1 MPIVHAARLR
11 MRYLDQILRNHN
23 RKYTVLEIKDM
34 INLKTGIGI
43 SKETVYQDLQYL
55 KREFDA
61 KIIKNS
67 YNQYYY
73 EDPEFSIEKA
83 PLSDDD
89 KILLDVATSIF
100 KQFKSSPIFEKFE
113 TVINK
118 ILTGSA
124 ITKIERNTMDCIQP
138 EQTQSVVGVEYIEPI
153 LNAILERNSIE
164 IEYQK
169 EGQKPETKIISP
181 YVLKQVDHHWYMI
194 GFDNLK
200 TSLTKNYSLDKI
212 LSVKVSKQPYYVDEN
227 FDASQFFKYSFGIYH
242 NYNNKPQKIKLEFK
256 DPYINTIINY
266 PLSPYQTHTL
276 KKDGKKLTVNLEL
289 YDSWEIIS
297 EILKYGASVK
307 VLAPKSL
314 ALKIKGIAEEIAR
327 GYE

>member
-11 MRYLDQILRNHN
+11 MRYLDQILRNHK

-43 SKETVYQDLQYL
+43 SKETVYQDLKYL

-83 PLSDDD
+83 PLTNDD
-89 KILLDVATSIF
+89 KILLDLATSIF

-124 ITKIERNTMDCIQP
+124 ITKI
-138 EQTQSVVGVEYIEPI
+138 
-153 LNAILERNSIE
+153 
-164 IEYQK
+164 
-169 EGQKPETKIISP
+169 
-181 YVLKQVDHHWYMI
+181 
-194 GFDNLK
+194 
-200 TSLTKNYSLDKI
+200 
-212 LSVKVSKQPYYVDEN
+212 
-227 FDASQFFKYSFGIYH
+227 
-242 NYNNKPQKIKLEFK
+242 
-256 DPYINTIINY
+256 
-266 PLSPYQTHTL
+266 
-276 KKDGKKLTVNLEL
+276 
-289 YDSWEIIS
+289 
-297 EILKYGASVK
+297 
-307 VLAPKSL
+307 
-314 ALKIKGIAEEIAR
+314 
-327 GYE
+327 

>member
-73 EDPEFSIEKA
+73 EDAEFSIEKA

-100 KQFKSSPIFEKFE
+100 KQFKSSPIFEKA
-113 TVINK
+113 
-118 ILTGSA
+118 SA
-124 ITKIERNTMDCIQP
+124 IKSPIVCAKTTYSSFIFRVPSGNS
-138 EQTQSVVGVEYIEPI
+138 SV
-153 LNAILERNSIE
+153 NKSINE
-164 IEYQK
+164 LASSFNIS
-169 EGQKPETKIISP
+169 KP
-181 YVLKQVDHHWYMI
+181 
-194 GFDNLK
+194 
-200 TSLTKNYSLDKI
+200 
-212 LSVKVSKQPYYVDEN
+212 
-227 FDASQFFKYSFGIYH
+227 
-242 NYNNKPQKIKLEFK
+242 
-256 DPYINTIINY
+256 
-266 PLSPYQTHTL
+266 
-276 KKDGKKLTVNLEL
+276 
-289 YDSWEIIS
+289 
-297 EILKYGASVK
+297 
-307 VLAPKSL
+307 
-314 ALKIKGIAEEIAR
+314 
-327 GYE
+327 

>member
-23 RKYTVLEIKDM
+23 RKYTVLEIKDL

-89 KILLDVATSIF
+89 KILLDIATSIF

-138 EQTQSVVGVEYIEPI
+138 QQSHSVVGVEYIEPI
-153 LNAILERNSIE
+153 LNAILEHNAIE

-169 EGQKPETKIISP
+169 AGQEVETKVISP
-181 YVLKQVDHHWYMI
+181 YVLKQVDQHWYMI
-194 GFDNLK
+194 GFDHIK

-212 LSVKVSKQPYYVDEN
+212 LSIKDSKDPYYKDDK
-227 FDASQFFKYSFGIYH
+227 FDASQFFKYSYGIYH
-242 NYNNKPQKIKLEFK
+242 NYKDKPQKIKLEFK
-256 DPYINTIINY
+256 EPFINQVINY
-266 PLSPYQTHTL
+266 PLSPYQTHKL
-276 KKDGKKLTVNLEL
+276 SKDGKTLTVNLEL
-289 YDSWEIIS
+289 YISYEIVS

-307 VLAPKSL
+307 VVFPKSL
-314 ALKIKGIAEEIAR
+314 ALNIKGIAEEIVK
-327 GYE
+327 GYK